1 MKNLLVIMS
10 VSLLLCS
17 GVYGDIVLTLGEF
30 SSPSHPTGTY
40 YDEYDVGV
48 FAFDLTGLD
57 VISATI
63 SGQWGNSISRT
74 TAHNELWLDDIL
86 VADTH
91 DYSPDPYYSFNVP
104 WSYTF
109 DPSEFS
115 IFEDNSAAF
124 RAIQTSEV
132 YVRLGITTLT
142 LQTAPSQVV
151 PAPGAA
157 LLGGLGVGLV
167 RWLRRIKAV

>member
-17 GVYGDIVLTLGEF
+17 GAYGDIVLTLGEY
-30 SSPSHPTGTY
+30 SSPFHDTGNY
-40 YDEYDVGV
+40 YDDYFVGD

-57 VISATI
+57 VVSATI
-63 SGQWGNSISRT
+63 SGNWGNSENPT
-74 TAHNELWLDDIL
+74 TAANELWLDNIKI
-86 VADTH
+86 ADTD
-91 DYSPDPYYSFNVP
+91 DYSPSPRSNFYVP

-124 RAIQTSEV
+124 HTIQTTQV
-132 YVRLGITTLT
+132 FVRLGITTLT
-142 LQTAPSQVV
+142 LQTAPSQVI
-151 PAPGAA
+151 PAPGAV

-167 RWLRRIKAV
+167 RWLRRIRAV